1 MPPGAFTNTIH
12 DPLLRA
18 GLVSKA
24 TLRTR
29 PFRKAPRCR
38 GKPQGSVAEKRATK
52 AIALFA
58 CIDSQTSQLDD
69 QYGVR
74 DVLAKLTRAEVMADR
89 SCSDLAELYKA
100 IATTQDVSQRDLIG
114 PRP

>member
-18 GLVSKA
+18 GLFSKA

-29 PFRKAPRCR
+29 RFRKEPRCR
-38 GKPQGSVAEKRATK
+38 GKPQDSVAEKRATK

-58 CIDSQTSQLDD
+58 CIDDQTSQLDD
-69 QYGVR
+69 QYRFR
-74 DVLAKLTRAEVMADR
+74 DVLAQLTRAEIMVDR
-89 SCSDLAELYKA
+89 SCGDFSEFYKA
-100 IATTQDVSQRDLIG
+100 IATTQDVSQRDQIG